1 MAQND
6 NSPPPPSEERRFKVQ
21 RIYTKDI
28 SFETPHSPEIFTV
41 KRWIPD
47 VDVQLGSAGG
57 NVRNNLYEIILTV
70 TVTTK
75 VEEKTAYL
83 VEIKQAG
90 LFTID
95 GIGEDELAVL
105 IGSYCP
111 AILFP
116 YAREAIS
123 NLVMRGGFPQL
134 VLNPVNFEALYSQH
148 LEETQEKGQPQEHT
162 STH

>member
-6 NSPPPPSEERRFKVQ
+6 NNPPPSGGERRFKVQ

-28 SFETPHSPEIFTV
+28 SFETPNSPEIFTV

-57 NVRNNLYEIILTV
+57 HVRNNLYEIILTA

-75 VEEKTAYL
+75 VEDRTAYL

-90 LFTID
+90 LFIID
-95 GIGEDELAVL
+95 GAGEDELAAL

-111 AILFP
+111 GILFP

-134 VLNPVNFEALYSQH
+134 VLNPVNFEGLYGQH
-148 LEETQEKGQPQEHT
+148 LKEMREKEQQQEHT